1 MACRR
6 TREMSADDANRLIAE
21 ALDKFLSSIDG
32 HLRIDVES
40 ANPFGMRNLHRMVN
54 QIAGDDGILA
64 ARGNAHAD
72 MARSMAGSRLETDFA
87 RKPQIVID
95 EVGAHRVAH
104 GANRGFDRLDISK
117 SVVELPPIIQVP

>member
-72 MARSMAGSRLETDFA
+72 MARSMAGSPLETDFA
-87 RKPQIVID
+87 RKPQIGID
-95 EVGAHRVAH
+95 EVGETRLDH
-104 GANRGFDRLDISK
+104 GTNRRFDRLHIVRA
-117 SVVELPPIIQVP
+117 VVRLRPVL